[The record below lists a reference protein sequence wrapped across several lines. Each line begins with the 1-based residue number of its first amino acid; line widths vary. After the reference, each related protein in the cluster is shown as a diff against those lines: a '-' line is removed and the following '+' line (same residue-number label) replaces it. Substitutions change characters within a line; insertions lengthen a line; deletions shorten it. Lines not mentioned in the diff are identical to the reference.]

1 MTSFQPS
8 PIMLPMP
15 RGNQYVSVKLDY
27 LNTILRPNATVLVSR
42 KYADM
47 LELDSDEISFKEG
60 QRGTDLHTA
69 ISKRSKQPDIDITSN
84 IDIE

>member
-1 MTSFQPS
+1 
-8 PIMLPMP
+8 MP

-60 QRGTDLHTA
+60 QHGTDLHTS
-69 ISKRSKQPDIDITSN
+69 ISKRSKHPDIDITSN